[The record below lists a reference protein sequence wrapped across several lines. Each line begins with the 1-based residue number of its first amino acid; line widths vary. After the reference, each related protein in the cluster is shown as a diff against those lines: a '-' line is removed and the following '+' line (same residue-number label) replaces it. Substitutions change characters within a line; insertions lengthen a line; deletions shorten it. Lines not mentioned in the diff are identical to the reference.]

1 MKKRN
6 AFTLI
11 ELLVVV
17 AIIALLIAILLPS
30 LSRARELAKRAVCS
44 ANLRGIG
51 QSMHIY
57 SNDNAEAFPMDYF
70 KEITASTAD
79 GKCEVN
85 YVGNMGISTNQR
97 ITATFNSDKTS
108 PSRSLFLLIV
118 QGSSTPKQF
127 ICPSSGDQEDDLRN
141 TGGSGGDTAAQPG
154 INRFDFKGYGNM
166 SYGYQLMYGKRARPN
181 QSLDVRAALS
191 SDKGPF
197 FEGTGTDKA
206 SGITWPPTNLG
217 SDADQILK
225 ADNDRWRP
233 YNSRNHNGEGQNVLF
248 VDDHVEF
255 VRKPI
260 VGVNNDNIFTVQDSS
275 YTLKGSLLGDRPSTG
290 KEAPRTGTDSVIVP

>member
-57 SNDNAEAFPMDYF
+57 SNDNSEAFPMDYF
-70 KEITASTAD
+70 KEIIASTAD
-79 GKCEVN
+79 GACEVN
-85 YVGNMGISTNQR
+85 YVGNMGANTEKR

-108 PSRSLFLLIV
+108 PSRGLFLLIV

-141 TGGSGGDTAAQPG
+141 AGSGGDVASQPG

-197 FEGTGTDKA
+197 FEGTTVDKA
-206 SGITWPPTNLG
+206 SGITWPATNLG
-217 SDADQILK
+217 STAEDILK

-255 VRKPI
+255 TRKPI
-260 VGVNNDNIFTVQDSS
+260 VGVNNDNIFTIQDST
-275 YTLKGSLLGDRPSTG
+275 YTLKGSLMGDRPDNKKG
-290 KEAPRTGTDSVIVP
+290 PRTGTDSVIVP